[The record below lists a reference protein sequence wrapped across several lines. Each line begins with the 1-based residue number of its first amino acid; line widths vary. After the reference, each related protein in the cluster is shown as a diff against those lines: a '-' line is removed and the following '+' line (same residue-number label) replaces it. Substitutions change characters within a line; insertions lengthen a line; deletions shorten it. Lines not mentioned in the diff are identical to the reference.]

1 MHRLC
6 SRDTA
11 VTVDTEEIIH
21 SIALTKLRGL
31 SLLNARTLLEAVG
44 SARDLFANRKDIL
57 NLIPN
62 ASQRLVE
69 AFDDAESALKAAQT
83 EMEFIEKKGLRVLT
97 LDSEDY
103 PQRLRECEDAPLVL
117 YGCGSVNLNS
127 QRIVSIVGT
136 RKCSEYGREVCSH
149 FIADLKRYYPD
160 TLIVSG
166 LAYGIDICAHRSAL
180 ENDMQTV
187 AVLAHGLDSIYPQMH
202 RQTAIE
208 MIRQGGGLLTEYTTH
223 TRPEKLNFVR
233 RNRIVAGLCDA
244 CIVVESSE
252 KGGSLITAELALE
265 YNRDVFAFPGRVY
278 DECSKGCNSLI
289 RRQRATLLTG
299 VEDLLEAMGWANPL
313 ATDVAKPRAVQQ
325 ELFPEINDE
334 ERALLNTLKDVDDKH
349 VNQIAIDSNIPYARA
364 SMILFDLEMKGLV
377 KALGG
382 ARYRLIRHS

>member
-1 MHRLC
+1 MCELRVFMN
-6 SRDTA
+6 TQ
-11 VTVDTEEIIH
+11 EIVS
-21 SIALTKLRGL
+21 SIALTKLNGL
-31 SLLNARTLLEAVG
+31 SLLNARTLLDSLG
-44 SARDLFANRKDIL
+44 SASEVFAHRKDIVGV
-57 NLIPN
+57 IPD
-62 ASQRLVE
+62 ASKRLVA
-69 AFDDAESALKAAQT
+69 AFDHTDEALRLAEE
-83 EMEFIEKKGLRVLT
+83 EMKFVEQKRLRVLT
-97 LDSEDY
+97 LNDVDY

-117 YGCGSVNLNS
+117 YYCGSANLNS
-127 QRIVSIVGT
+127 QRVISIVGT
-136 RKCSEYGREVCSH
+136 RKCSEYGREVCNN

-166 LAYGIDICAHRSAL
+166 LAYGIDVCAHRAAL
-180 ENDMQTV
+180 DNGMSTIG
-187 AVLAHGLDSIYPQMH
+187 VLAHGLDTIYPSMH
-202 RQTAIE
+202 RQIAAD
-208 MIRQGGGLLTEYTTH
+208 MVHRQGGLLTEYGVHTT
-223 TRPEKLNFVR
+223 PEKGNFVR
-233 RNRIVAGLCDA
+233 RNRIVAGMCDA

-252 KGGSLITAELALE
+252 RGGSLITAELAME

-278 DECSKGCNSLI
+278 DEYSRGCNNLI
-289 RRQRATLLTG
+289 RRQQATLLTG